1 MKYYIAYGSNLHMEQ
16 MLIRCRDAVRVGTDT
31 LEGYK
36 LTFRSNNRF
45 GVANIEPAKG
55 RKVRVGIWQISAR
68 DEKNLDRYEGFPWL
82 YEKQEFI
89 VRVNGIRVKAI
100 AYVMTPGHKIAPP
113 APSYLRTIRQG
124 YKDFGFDPRP
134 LIRAAEKAKE
144 AIA

>member
-1 MKYYIAYGSNLHMEQ
+1 M
-16 MLIRCRDAVRVGTDT
+16 
-31 LEGYK
+31 EGYK

-100 AYVMTPGHKIAPP
+100 AYVIGL
-113 APSYLRTIRQG
+113 PSVL
-124 YKDFGFDPRP
+124 
-134 LIRAAEKAKE
+134 LIFLVLIHCRLQLSYSK
-144 AIA
+144 